1 MHSASGRGVARMPLV
16 LTKLDRLTKKGVA
29 LNPGRSVHNLTD
41 PVGRLLFN
49 VLGTVAQF
57 EAGFV
62 RARVREAWRSGKRLA
77 SFAVASP
84 SAPRRRRNT

>member
-1 MHSASGRGVARMPLV
+1 MPLV

-41 PVGRLLFN
+41 PVDRLLFN
-49 VLGTVAQF
+49 VLGTAAQF

-62 RARVREAWRSGKRLA
+62 RARVREAWRSGKRPA
-77 SFAVASP
+77 SFAVQAQAHQGGGGTPSRAASCW
-84 SAPRRRRNT
+84 RRS